1 MIEIANIY
9 ATFSAKERQGFKHYL
24 KQKNQRGDTKNLKLV
39 GLIESGKTKDI
50 ANTLYAKP
58 ARGAY
63 HALCKRVLDALVD
76 FVALKSFEDE
86 TLGEFNA
93 LKLLLASRLFFER
106 KLYKI
111 AFKTLSKAE
120 NIALELDNFSIL
132 NEIYLTKAQYSYLN
146 NKLSLEAI
154 LSAIKT
160 NQKQANLELQLNL
173 AYAKIKLELQKQ
185 PHPLISELVLTT
197 FSEFDLEVSEALTY
211 RSLYQLME
219 ITATTATLRNDFYS
233 ISPFMVTLFNKIE
246 QKGEVPEKHRLY
258 FLRMLYLMA
267 LTEFR
272 NKRFVA
278 SQKLIEKLE
287 FELSICKRNYKLQFD
302 EKLLELKVL
311 NAIYTGAIDNAVEM
325 LTSNSRN
332 TLNSSL
338 LMAMC
343 CFQQEEFA
351 KVYAILKKL
360 NKTDDWYLKK
370 IGWTWVLKKN
380 IMEILVLIELDRVD
394 TVLNRLVRFSRNF
407 NKRLMALG
415 EERVIVFM
423 KLVEEYYEE
432 PALVESYAF
441 KERVEA
447 SFDWLGKEEEDI
459 FVMSFYAWLK
469 AKMENRKLY
478 DTILELVAI

>member
-1 MIEIANIY
+1 MIEISNIY

-39 GLIESGKTKDI
+39 GLIESGKTNGI
-50 ANTLYAKP
+50 ANTLYTKP
-58 ARGAY
+58 AKGAY

-76 FVALKSFEDE
+76 FVALKSFEGE

-111 AFKTLSKAE
+111 AFKTLLKAE

-146 NKLSLEAI
+146 KKLSLEGI
-154 LSAIKT
+154 LSAIKA

-173 AYAKIKLELQKQ
+173 AYAKIKLELRQQ
-185 PHPLISELVLTT
+185 AHPLISELVLNT
-197 FSEFDLEVSEALTY
+197 FSEFDLQISEALSY

-233 ISPFMVTLFNKIE
+233 VSPFMVTLFNQME
-246 QKGEVPEKHRLY
+246 RKGEVPEKHRLY
-258 FLRMLYLMA
+258 FLKMLYLMA

-278 SQKLIEKLE
+278 SQKFTEKLE
-287 FELSICKRNYKLQFD
+287 LELSHGKINYKLQFD
-302 EKLLELKVL
+302 EKLLELKAL
-311 NAIYTGAIDNAVEM
+311 NAIYTGEIGIAIGLLSFN
-325 LTSNSRN
+325 TKN
-332 TLNSSL
+332 TLNNSL
-338 LMAMC
+338 LSAMC
-343 CFQQEEFA
+343 YFQQEEFA
-351 KVYAILKKL
+351 KVYAILIKL

-370 IGWTWVLKKN
+370 IGWAWVLKKN
-380 IMEILVLIELDRVD
+380 IMELLVLIELDRVD
-394 TVLNRLVRFSRNF
+394 TVLNRFARFSRNF
-407 NKRLMALG
+407 NKRLIDLG

-423 KLVEEYYEE
+423 ELVKTYYEQ
-432 PALVESYAF
+432 PALVGTNTF

-478 DTILELVAI
+478 ATILELVAI